1 MNKNKTAGRAFLP
14 IVAGLF
20 FITTNLLAQEM
31 RSGAFPDTSVI
42 ETQLH
47 RGAST
52 KTDVQRLLG
61 VPNGMGRSEMA
72 LPPRNDEVLAEGPR
86 EIWYYENIEVT
97 NAKSNEGVIDM
108 KMRQQILLIF
118 FRLNVF
124 DGYLWTSNAFT
135 PKTSP

>member
-1 MNKNKTAGRAFLP
+1 MNKKKTAGRALLP
-14 IVAGLF
+14 CVASVF
-20 FITTNLLAQEM
+20 FIATNLLAQEV
-31 RSGAFPDTSVI
+31 RSGAFPDTSLI
-42 ETQLH
+42 EAQLH
-47 RGAST
+47 RGVSSKA
-52 KTDVQRLLG
+52 DVQRLLG

-72 LPPRNDEVLAEGPR
+72 LARRNDEVPAEGPR

-124 DGYLWTSNAFT
+124 DGYLWTSNALT
-135 PKTSP
+135 PKATP